1 MYGKDF
7 EDELERVESRFPPD
21 GRRGALLLALH
32 AVQRI
37 KGHVPDDAMHWL
49 AARYGTSPA
58 DVMGVVSFYTMFH
71 DKAPGQHVIWLCR
84 TFSCQLM
91 GSGRVMEA
99 FEKELGCKAGGQDAS
114 GDFGLRWM
122 ECLAACDKAPCALVD
137 DDMYED
143 LTPETV
149 GLVLDRV
156 RAGGGGG
163 RIVQEAGNGK
173 LLPLDVP
180 RPAAETTV
188 PRKGGL

>member
-7 EDELERVESRFPPD
+7 EDELDRIESRFPPD

-32 AVQRI
+32 AVQGV
-37 KGHVPDDAMHWL
+37 KGHVPDEAIHWL
-49 AARYGTSPA
+49 AKRYATSPA
-58 DVMGVVSFYTMFH
+58 DVMGVVSFYTMYH
-71 DKAPGQHVIWLCR
+71 DKHPGRHVIWLCR

-99 FEKELGCKAGGQDAS
+99 FEKALGCHAGGQDAE
-114 GDFGLRWM
+114 GQFGLRWM

-143 LTPETV
+143 LTPESV

-163 RIVQEAGNGK
+163 RIVREGGAEK
-173 LLPLDVP
+173 LVALDVP
-180 RPAAETTV
+180 RPAGDSAV
-188 PRKGGL
+188 PRKGGR